1 MVQYRIVGI
10 DTRKGNKTTMIRQT
24 TLPNGIRLV
33 YEQMEHVRSVSMGVW
48 VDTGSVRETP
58 KTAGASHLIEHMVFK
73 GTKRRSAEQIAVE
86 MDAVGGNINAF
97 TSKESTCFYAKVLDE
112 HLDLVS
118 DVLSDIVF
126 HSAFDPEELKKE
138 QGVVLE
144 EILMNEDSPEDL
156 AGEESNML
164 FFGEEPLASPIL
176 GTKQSVRSFSRK
188 TLLAYKNEFYVPNNI
203 VVSCAGNFDEQALI
217 DSVTRR
223 FDAPE
228 SERTTQ
234 PVLQQF
240 PGGKREKFVEK
251 DVEQVHLCL
260 TLPGFARDDEGQF
273 PLAVLSN
280 IIGGSM
286 SSRLFQTIREKLG
299 LAYSVYSYPTSYT
312 GTGTFTLYAGTGEQQ
327 ADEVLGRMADE
338 IERVRREGVTK
349 EELTRCRDQLK
360 GSYLMGMESTGARM
374 NALGKTLLLQKRE
387 YSEQETLRRIE
398 CVTMDDI
405 ERIMPVCLDLNQ
417 ASTALVGRVTKR
429 KDALFGALRLPR
441 A

>member
-1 MVQYRIVGI
+1 
-10 DTRKGNKTTMIRQT
+10 MIRQT

-33 YEQMEHVRSVSMGVW
+33 YEKMEHVRSVSMGVW
-48 VDTGSVRETP
+48 VDTGSVRETQ

-73 GTKRRSAEQIAVE
+73 GTKRRNAEQIAIE

-112 HLDLVS
+112 HLELVA
-118 DVLSDIVF
+118 DVLSDIAF
-126 HSAFDPEELKKE
+126 HSVFDPAELKKE

-164 FFGEEPLASPIL
+164 FFGAEPLAGPIL
-176 GTKQSVRSFSRK
+176 GTKESVRAFTRE
-188 TLLAYKNEFYVPNNI
+188 TLLKYKDEFYVPKNI
-203 VVSCAGNFDEQALI
+203 VVSCAGNFDENTLI
-217 DSVTRR
+217 DSVSRW
-223 FDAPE
+223 FGIPE
-228 SERTTQ
+228 NSRAAC
-234 PVLQQF
+234 PVLECY

-251 DVEQVHLCL
+251 DVEQVHICI
-260 TLPGFARDDEGQF
+260 TLPGFARDDAGQY

-312 GTGTFTLYAGTGEQQ
+312 GTGTLTLYAGTGEKQ
-327 ADEVLGRMADE
+327 AKEVLSRMLEE

-349 EELTRCRDQLK
+349 EELERCRDQLK
-360 GSYLMGMESTGARM
+360 GSYLLSMESTGARM

-387 YSEQETLRRIE
+387 YNEQETIRRIE
-398 CVTMDDI
+398 CVTMEDI
-405 ERIMPVCLDLNQ
+405 ERISPACLDQNN
-417 ASTALVGRVTKR
+417 ASTAMVGRVAKR
-429 KDALFGALRLPR
+429 KESLLGALR
-441 A
+441 